1 MKNLIALSVLALILA
16 LTAIPVMAQTA
27 TSPCIFAM
35 TDRPSFSQGDAVR
48 ISVALS
54 NGQFCSTRTIE
65 NGGQR
70 VGFGLLKQHTEVY
83 QNAFAKSVPTKSAV
97 IPGYPFQIVWWE
109 QVGFK
114 SGLVK
119 TSRNE
124 EMQDGV
130 SFADLKAGKYAVLV
144 TVYDEA
150 GYDYQM
156 ALRFDIGVDVPTA
169 GTLSL
174 VDPINPPTTAGP
186 EPVDFPTEEPKVYL
200 RAGHTVVDESLRFS
214 FGSDIGGKTATGFLY
229 QGNGNF
235 SLIHSTAF
243 VTIGSLGDLPW
254 VQATTPVK
262 GWDLDNKRPV
272 FACLK
277 PEGAVAHTCAK
288 VFDPSFPSREWHGF
302 GNFEGRN

>member
-1 MKNLIALSVLALILA
+1 MRNTLSLIVLVLFVALV
-16 LTAIPVMAQTA
+16 AITPVMAQTA
-27 TSPCIFAM
+27 NQLPCIVGM
-35 TDRPSFSQGDAVR
+35 IDRPSFSVGDAVR

-54 NGQFCSTRTIE
+54 NGFCSSRVLE
-65 NGGQR
+65 SGGQR
-70 VGFGLLKQHTEVY
+70 VGFALLKQHTEIY
-83 QNAFAKSVPTKSAV
+83 QNGFSQSPARSAV
-97 IPGYPFQIVWWE
+97 LPGHPFQVVWWE
-109 QVGFK
+109 QIGFK
-114 SGLVK
+114 SALVTTPK
-119 TSRNE
+119 NR
-124 EMQDGV
+124 EMQDGAN
-130 SFADLKAGKYAVLV
+130 FGDLQAGKYAVLV
-144 TVYDEA
+144 SVYDDA
-150 GYDYQM
+150 GYDYLM
-156 ALRFDIGVDVPTA
+156 SLRFDIGVDVPTA

-235 SLIHSTAF
+235 SLVHATAF

-288 VFDPSFPSREWHGF
+288 VFDPSFPSREWNGF